1 MVLEHHSQLEL
12 LNFNNMQ
19 NDNLKNEIPTCDNT
33 GLATVQFKVNDVFS
47 FRYNEEETKKRFEPY
62 HCFDGQFIVK
72 QRENGELYLMDTYW
86 ASKYDGF
93 KHWSDYKWKTIE
105 DAQKQGTLTFICNLD
120 EVEEIQEHDL
130 QYYADEDLFN
140 LSYQHGCC
148 KFYVKRKG
156 AKRSIDKMLQS
167 IRQKI
172 EDEHSKIRSAENSL
186 KWLNET
192 LKKIEA
198 GDTSVYL

>member
-1 MVLEHHSQLEL
+1 MENV
-12 LNFNNMQ
+12 
-19 NDNLKNEIPTCDNT
+19 NLKNKTPTCGNT

-86 ASKYDGF
+86 ASKYDNF
-93 KHWSDYKWKTIE
+93 KHWSGYKWKTIE

-120 EVEEIQEHDL
+120 EVEEIREHDL

-140 LSYQHGCC
+140 LSCQHGCC

-167 IRQKI
+167 IRRKI